1 MSEKPSDTY
10 LTIENSTEATFKDKG
25 SKFIAFA
32 SSVKNIDEI
41 KATILSLKSEHYKAR
56 HHCYAWRLGADHK
69 NCRANDDGEPSNS
82 AGNPILGQIKSFEL
96 TDILIVVVRYFGG
109 TLLGVGGLINAYK
122 TVSREALLEAKIIQ
136 KEVRKII
143 VTEFEYQLMS
153 HIIHIIKDRNIEII
167 GTEYSSNCK
176 IFISVKLSDTE
187 YILQTLNNTFGVL
200 AYDQKV
206 N

>member
-41 KATILSLKSEHYKAR
+41 KAR